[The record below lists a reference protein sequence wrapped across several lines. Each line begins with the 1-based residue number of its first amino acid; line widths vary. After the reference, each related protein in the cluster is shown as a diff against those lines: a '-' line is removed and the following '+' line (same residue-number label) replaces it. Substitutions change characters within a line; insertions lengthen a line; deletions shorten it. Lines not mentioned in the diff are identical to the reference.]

1 MKASGIGGQAVIEGI
16 MMRNKEKYA
25 IAVRKP
31 DKDIEVLVKEGKMLT
46 EKHKWLNFPI
56 IRGIFNF
63 VDSLVMGVSTISY
76 SASFYDDPEEQEDTK
91 ADKIGKSIFK
101 DKFESVLMAATVVV
115 SILLAIGL
123 FMLLP
128 YYISRLLSSFIASK
142 FLLNFIEGILRV
154 IIFLIYIVAISYSK
168 DIKRTFMYH
177 GAEHKCINCIEHGA
191 RLTVENVR
199 HSSRFHKRCGTSFLF
214 LVMFISVIF
223 FIFIR
228 VDNTAL
234 QLVIRLLLVPV
245 VAGVSYEI
253 IRWAGKN
260 DNKAVNVISK
270 PGIWLQRLT
279 TKEPDDDMIE
289 VAIKAVEAVFDVD
302 AFLKEYY
309 ADSDDPQADMEAAEA
324 EMALTTS
331 FNIDEENKSRVIRFE
346 KPEKEDED
354 EEDAMFFNQENFNQR
369 FEDSDE
375 SESTIHDNYYEDDD
389 SDDENEEAEYSE
401 IDTDV
406 LDEGDDE
413 YYEAPDESGKP
424 DEYGASDES
433 EESDKYGESDEYGE
447 SNEYGNSDDD
457 KSDGQAGTYGEAT
470 DEATDEATAEDRV
483 EATAEDRADDTEQD
497 TEQGNENDADD
508 GFEFLDDDSD
518 ILDDDIYAEDV
529 PVFKQR
535 RTE

>member
-16 MMRNKEKYA
+16 MMRNKDKYA

-31 DKDIEVLVKEGKMLT
+31 DKDIEVLVKEGKLLT
-46 EKHKWLNFPI
+46 EKYKWLNLPV

-101 DKFESVLMAATVVV
+101 DRFESVLMAATVLLSV
-115 SILLAIGL
+115 LLAIGL

-128 YYISRLLSSFIASK
+128 YGISRLLSSVIASK

-154 IIFLIYIVAISYSK
+154 LIFLLYVVIISHMN

-177 GAEHKCINCIEHGA
+177 GAEHKCINCIENGA
-191 RLTVENVR
+191 RLTVDNVR
-199 HSSRFHKRCGTSFLF
+199 HSSRYHKRCGTSFLF

-234 QLVIRLLLVPV
+234 QLIIRILLIPV

-260 DNKAVNVISK
+260 DNGAVNVISK
-270 PGIWLQRLT
+270 PGMWLQRLT
-279 TKEPDDDMIE
+279 TKEPEDDMIE

-309 ADSDDPQADMEAAEA
+309 ADSENPEADMEAVEA

-331 FNIDEENKSRVIRFE
+331 FNVDEENKSRVIRFE
-346 KPEKEDED
+346 KAEKDD
-354 EEDAMFFNQENFNQR
+354 DDDDDFFNQENFNRR
-369 FEDSDE
+369 FEESDQ
-375 SESTIHDNYYEDDD
+375 SESTAYDNDYSY
-389 SDDENEEAEYSE
+389 DE
-401 IDTDV
+401 
-406 LDEGDDE
+406 DE
-413 YYEAPDESGKP
+413 YEEQDGYGEEQDGFDETYETGADDGENG
-424 DEYGASDES
+424 EYGSETAQHHEENSDE
-433 EESDKYGESDEYGE
+433 
-447 SNEYGNSDDD
+447 
-457 KSDGQAGTYGEAT
+457 
-470 DEATDEATAEDRV
+470 
-483 EATAEDRADDTEQD
+483 DT
-497 TEQGNENDADD
+497 DD

-518 ILDDDIYAEDV
+518 ILEDDTYAEDV